1 MSKQNEHISEEAMQ
15 RYLNGEMDAREQ
27 HALEQQLE
35 NDRFAYAAME
45 GLEELSQAEVAREL
59 QKLQMEATEVD
70 QSLGWMKIAAAVTI
84 ALMAGLGIWYFG
96 KTDSP
101 TQIAYEEAPVNEK
114 KQQIPPTIPESVT
127 AIPETSP
134 EAIAEVPEEENK
146 ETQLDEPAVAEVP
159 TLAEVEHIDTPLQ
172 KPAEELPT
180 LRNEVAVTLEENR
193 TRLDEEI
200 VLEET
205 VAEDIVFEDQV
216 AQDFEMASGAA
227 AGQQISRAAPA
238 AKSMAR
244 QSFSA
249 NTPHP
254 FDGLKAYQDYLTDSL
269 RYTSEMEVGIVTLRF
284 TISQDGTP
292 IDIQVINGLNEP
304 ADAEAIRLVIEGPKW
319 SGSVGV
325 PTTLSVP
332 VKPE

>member
-1 MSKQNEHISEEAMQ
+1 MSKQNKHISEEAMQ
-15 RYLNGEMDAREQ
+15 RYLNGEMDAAEQ

-35 NDRFAYAAME
+35 NDPFAYAAME
-45 GLEELSQAEVAREL
+45 GLEELRHTEVAREL

-70 QSLGWMKIAAAVTI
+70 QSLGWMRIAAAATI

-96 KTDSP
+96 KTDP
-101 TQIAYEEAPVNEK
+101 PAQIAYEEAPVIEK
-114 KQQIPPTIPESVT
+114 RQQAPTTSEPVNG
-127 AIPETSP
+127 IPETTA
-134 EAIAEVPEEENK
+134 EAMAEVPEEENK
-146 ETQLDEPAVAEVP
+146 ETQPDEPAGSEVSA
-159 TLAEVEHIDTPLQ
+159 LAETERIDAPLQ

-180 LRNEVAVTLEENR
+180 LRNEVAVTLGENR
-193 TRLDEEI
+193 TRQDEEI

-205 VAEDIVFEDQV
+205 VAEDMVFEEQV
-216 AQDFEMASGAA
+216 AQDFDRASGASA
-227 AGQQISRAAPA
+227 DQQLSRAAPA

-249 NTPHP
+249 NTPQP
-254 FDGLKAYQDYLTDSL
+254 VDGLKAYQDYLTDSL
-269 RYTSEMEVGIVTLRF
+269 RYTPEMEVGIVTLRF

-292 IDIQVINGLNEP
+292 VDIQIINGLNEP
-304 ADAEAIRLVIEGPKW
+304 ADAEAIRLVREGPKW

-332 VKPE
+332 VRPE